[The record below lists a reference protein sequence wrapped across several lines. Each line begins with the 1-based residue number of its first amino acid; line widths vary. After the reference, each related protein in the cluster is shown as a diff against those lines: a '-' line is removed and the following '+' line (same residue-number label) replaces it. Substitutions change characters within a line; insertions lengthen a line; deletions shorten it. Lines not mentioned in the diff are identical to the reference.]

1 MSDDRS
7 QFEIKASSRGKKTS
21 DDVRLVSSAYRRA
34 VRLLRASNC
43 KQPSARTPSRGKAK
57 GRGLPSSGTMHH
69 LQRASIRMTYARNMG
84 DGQWGAHGRYLSRE
98 SANPTAEAGLGFG
111 SAGDGVPMVE
121 TLDRWQRQGDASVF
135 KFILSPEFGE
145 RMDMRQ
151 YSRELVAS
159 LEKDLGV
166 SLEWVGMDHY
176 NTGHPHAHL
185 AVRGVDGEGQAL
197 RIDPKYIK
205 STMRLRA
212 RQVATMQLGN
222 RTEQDI
228 TEAWTR
234 QVDQQRFT
242 ELDRMILRR
251 SIIMANGDYLVDFG
265 GRPPV
270 NARSREARVQQ
281 IRRLVHLE
289 KVGLAQRETPMK
301 WRVSPSL
308 QSVLRRRQIAT
319 DRLKVRFQ
327 NREVLSDERLPIRQT
342 DMHSVER
349 VSGRLIGTGLD
360 EQTDRPYI
368 LLESAE
374 GVVHYIFQ
382 SPDAIKARSNG
393 LKTGNFVELNSSHFV
408 GTDGLERTRVKFRSL
423 GNSHALLTDTAFL
436 AEEVRRIVETTGA
449 LPAEQGFGGWLGDY
463 QRALCSTALGLI
475 QRGDIQVRD
484 DGRFLFDAS
493 ALDRAVSEPT
503 HAGKGRHL
511 GR

>member
-1 MSDDRS
+1 
-7 QFEIKASSRGKKTS
+7 
-21 DDVRLVSSAYRRA
+21 
-34 VRLLRASNC
+34 
-43 KQPSARTPSRGKAK
+43 
-57 GRGLPSSGTMHH
+57 
-69 LQRASIRMTYARNMG
+69 
-84 DGQWGAHGRYLSRE
+84 
-98 SANPTAEAGLGFG
+98 
-111 SAGDGVPMVE
+111 
-121 TLDRWQRQGDASVF
+121 
-135 KFILSPEFGE
+135 
-145 RMDMRQ
+145 
-151 YSRELVAS
+151 

-166 SLEWVGMDHY
+166 SLEWVGIDHY

-251 SIIMANGDYLVDFG
+251 SLLEANGEYLVDFKE
-265 GRPPV
+265 RPPV
-270 NARSREARVQQ
+270 YARAREVRVQQ

-289 KVGLAQRETPMK
+289 RMGLAQREAPMK
-301 WRVSPSL
+301 WRVNPSL
-308 QSVLRRRQIAT
+308 QSVLRQRQIAT
-319 DRLKVRFQ
+319 DRLKVRFR
-327 NREVLSDERLPIRQT
+327 NREFLSDKRLPIRQT

-393 LKTGNFVELNSSHFV
+393 LKTGNFVELNSTRFV
-408 GTDGLERTRVKFRSL
+408 GTDGVERTRVKFRSL

-463 QRALCSTALGLI
+463 QRALSSAARDFV
-475 QRGDIQVRD
+475 QRGVIQARD

-493 ALDRAVSEPT
+493 ALDRDVSVPPYV
-503 HAGKGRHL
+503 GKRRHL
-511 GR
+511 SR